1 MWNVIS
7 RIDSNK
13 ELLHKLDE
21 KIDEEMLEVEE
32 EMESFQYCNKS
43 ALE

>member
-7 RIDSNK
+7 RISSNK
-13 ELLHKLDE
+13 ELLSRLDE

-32 EMESFQYCNKS
+32 EMETFQY
-43 ALE
+43 